1 MQHYS
6 RGTIWQIKKHGGKLS
21 GAGRPAAGKN
31 ETAVIRVDAVLVSV
45 ISEIKAKYRKTKSL
59 DDLIN
64 VTTNQDGKLLAA
76 NEKLR
81 IRCDKLSA
89 ANIEKNGEI
98 NLLKSQIAEL
108 ERVSALDGAIL
119 DDFIAKRNGKQIVE
133 VWKSFLVI

>member
-1 MQHYS
+1 
-6 RGTIWQIKKHGGKLS
+6 
-21 GAGRPAAGKN
+21 
-31 ETAVIRVDAVLVSV
+31 VLVSV